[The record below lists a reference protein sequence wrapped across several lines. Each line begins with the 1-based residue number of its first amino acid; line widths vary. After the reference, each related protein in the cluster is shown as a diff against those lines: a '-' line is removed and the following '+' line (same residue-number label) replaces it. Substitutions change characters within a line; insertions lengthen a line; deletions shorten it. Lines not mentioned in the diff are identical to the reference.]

1 MKITHSK
8 KNGFT
13 LIEIMI
19 VLVTIGMLAGI
30 AVPYFL
36 KVRTF
41 SRKNACITNLK
52 QLDGAKV
59 TWALDNKMT
68 TGATPGDSDLFGL
81 TAYIRA
87 KPECP
92 EGGDDY
98 ITTVG
103 TVGTPPTCSLAITL
117 GHSLP

>member
-1 MKITHSK
+1 MKINLSK
-8 KNGFT
+8 TSGFT

-36 KVRTF
+36 KARTL
-41 SRKNACITNLK
+41 SRKSACINNLK

-59 TWALDNKMT
+59 TWALDTNKT
-68 TGATPGDSDLFGL
+68 PSDIPGDSDLFGL
-81 TAYIRA
+81 TSYIRV

-98 ITTVG
+98 VTTVG
-103 TVGTPPTCSLAITL
+103 TVGTPPTCSLAVTL